1 MLAAEMDP
9 NTDSSNKKLD
19 LNKVE
24 IVKEF
29 RSVEGM
35 MCEGNQSET

>member
-35 MCEGNQSET
+35 MCESETQ